1 LSRRQ
6 TAHGLRRENRR
17 QPANPSFPRDHFYL
31 NSSRAVSLRI
41 FTVDLITF
49 AKLGRAFQ
57 RGALMQEDNEG
68 EM

>member
-6 TAHGLRRENRR
+6 TARSLRRENRL

-31 NSSRAVSLRI
+31 NSSRAVSLQI
-41 FTVDLITF
+41 FTVDLIAF
-49 AKLGRAFQ
+49 AKLGREFQ
-57 RGALMQEDNEG
+57 RGALMQEDNEV